1 MMTGSDISENESPV
15 WSSRIGVFLQSL
27 YFFCLIDLKYTKC
40 EHAVMVNTVYGTGYF
55 SRCTSETHNSVK
67 QAVSSPFSGKNYS
80 SEEL

>member
-55 SRCTSETHNSVK
+55 SRRTSETHNSVK